1 MFLERLFKKEK
12 PQREQFSPLCGDDRE
27 KIVSM
32 LQEMAWETINALDR
46 AMRSLTE
53 RDDELAQEV
62 IDEDDVIDRMEVDV
76 EQACLKF
83 IAMRQP
89 VRDDLRFVF
98 TVMKIITDMERTGDQ
113 AVNIAQRAQKLN
125 GQSLLK
131 PLIDIPRMAIICSE
145 MLRDALKAFVEK
157 DAVLAREVFLRDDE
171 VDRLNRQVF
180 EELMELM
187 AHKPE
192 NEDSYI
198 RRATDLIL
206 IARYLE
212 RIGDH
217 ASNIAERSFFM
228 ITGNRIKEDW
238 SKDVS

>member
-1 MFLERLFKKEK
+1 MLFEHLFKRDKKQKEE
-12 PQREQFSPLCGDDRE
+12 RNSLCCDDRE
-27 KIVSM
+27 KIVGM
-32 LQEMAWETINALDR
+32 LQEMARETVGALDR
-46 AMRSLTE
+46 AMRSLMD
-53 RDDELAQEV
+53 RDDELAQQV
-62 IDEDDVIDRMEVDV
+62 IDQDDIVDRLEVDV
-76 EQACLKF
+76 EQACLRF

-98 TVMKIITDMERTGDQ
+98 TVLKIITDMERTADQ

-125 GQSLLK
+125 RQSLLK
-131 PLIDIPRMAIICSE
+131 PLIDIPQMATICGE
-145 MLRDALKAFVEK
+145 MLRDSLKAFVEN
-157 DAVLAREVFLRDDE
+157 DAALAREVFRRDDE

-180 EELMELM
+180 DEIMVLM
-187 AHKPE
+187 AE
-192 NEDSYI
+192 NPQRDDTYI

-238 SKDVS
+238 PKNLS